1 MSERDQSGQAAP
13 AAPDGSGYQPVPD
26 PAWREQTTPGISP
39 VPHQGASG
47 GGSTAIGSG
56 GHGYPGAS
64 ESYFTSPQY
73 STAPVA
79 IRRGDAFAALLLILA
94 GIAAGVSLLLEW
106 LRTDD
111 GRVLKGWDVLK
122 AGFTALGDDVG
133 SFFSDGFWEPLAI
146 VLGGG
151 VLFVLGLFL
160 LVPAKA
166 HRTLG
171 LLALLVSCA
180 VIAGVLVPLADSGWD
195 LGAWRVGFYF
205 AMAVAVLG
213 LLGSLKALLTGPKY
227 GPPGRG

>member
-1 MSERDQSGQAAP
+1 MSERDQGGHAAP

-26 PAWREQTTPGISP
+26 SAWRDQTTPGISP
-39 VPHQGASG
+39 VQHEGASG
-47 GGSTAIGSG
+47 GGSTAVGSG

-64 ESYFTSPQY
+64 ENYYTSPQY

-94 GIAAGVSLLLEW
+94 GIAAGVSLLLQW
-106 LRTDD
+106 LRGSD
-111 GRVLKGWDVLK
+111 VKGWDILK
-122 AGFTALGDDVG
+122 DGFTALGDDVG

-151 VLFVLGLFL
+151 VLFVIGLL
-160 LVPAKA
+160 LLIPAKA

-171 LLALLVSCA
+171 LLALLVSCG
-180 VIAGVLVPLADSGWD
+180 VIAGVLVPLADGGWN
-195 LGAWRVGFYF
+195 LGDWRVGFYF

-227 GPPGRG
+227 GAPRQ